1 MEEKKSRQEE
11 KKVVRVRKI
20 YLQPRKKPRSCFC
33 DEEFA
38 DEELASGDAAENY
51 SVVAAAAGLGASC
64 DSH

>member
-1 MEEKKSRQEE
+1 MEEKKSRQKE
-11 KKVVRVRKI
+11 KKVVRESVKYI
-20 YLQPRKKPRSCFC
+20 FNLEKPRSCFC